1 MSSQD
6 QAVLTLVK
14 EAAEGIFR
22 RWKLIVGVYLG
33 IVVMAVSGIFVL
45 PPIYRTAGK
54 VLLTTDRAEVSTG
67 DRAPSLERTEN
78 VSEGEINSQVQILKS
93 RELIDQVLA
102 DMKPPKDDDDEED
115 AATSSWFVRVLHA
128 PAGFIRTA
136 YKRLHHIDNLK
147 PGSPLYWQTRDV
159 LNRLE
164 ASNAHPSN
172 IIDVGYVS
180 SDPAW
185 AQDFVNRLM
194 KAYVEHHAK
203 MQQISEAQDFFNQQS
218 ELLRQKLAASESE
231 LQKARERAGTLAGQ
245 QSEVHERLNEFNAEL
260 SRARIAR
267 VEQEKRM
274 AFLEQTL
281 AGKGGRVATPELIEL
296 EAKRADLIG
305 KYKPDSER
313 IKEIDS
319 QIERLRKAIAGYHS
333 FTGGP
338 AGEGSQSAAGTDLVG
353 GRAALAALQGRE
365 AALTKAADDY
375 RKQAD
380 FLDSQSFD
388 LARLERQVK
397 LDEETYLSYV
407 RSAEQSRLTNAVEQ
421 SKLLRLRIIEDAPL
435 PLEAIAPK
443 KGRILFFALFGGLVL
458 ATGLGLARDHFDS
471 TIKSSADVRRYANLE
486 TLVALP
492 DKS

>member
-1 MSSQD
+1 MMSPQE
-6 QAVLTLVK
+6 QAVLTLAR
-14 EAAEGIFR
+14 EAAHGILR

-33 IVVMAVSGIFVL
+33 IVLVSVSGIFVL

-54 VLLTTDRAEVSTG
+54 ILLTTDRAEVSAG
-67 DRAPSLERTEN
+67 DKAPSLVRTDE

-102 DMKPPKDDDDEED
+102 DMKPPKDDDDD
-115 AATSSWFVRVLHA
+115 VPSDSRVTRILHA
-128 PAGFIRTA
+128 PASFIRTA
-136 YKRLHHIDNLK
+136 YKRLHKIDNLK

-159 LNRLE
+159 LDRLD

-180 SDPAW
+180 SDPEW

-203 MQQISEAQDFFNQQS
+203 MQQISEAQDFFNEQS
-218 ELLRQKLAASESE
+218 ELLRKKLAASEGD

-245 QSEVHERLNEFNAEL
+245 QTEVHERLNEFNAEL

-267 VEQEKRM
+267 VEQEQRM
-274 AFLEQTL
+274 AFLQQTL
-281 AGKGGRVATPELIEL
+281 AGKGGRVATPELIAL

-319 QIERLRKAIAGYHS
+319 QIERLRKAIAGYDS
-333 FTGGP
+333 FT
-338 AGEGSQSAAGTDLVG
+338 AGSTGDSAGSAAGTDLVG

-365 AALTKAADDY
+365 AALTKAAEDY
-375 RKQAD
+375 KKQAE

-397 LDEETYLSYV
+397 MDEETYLSYV

-443 KGRILFFALFGGLVL
+443 KGRILFFALLGGLL
-458 ATGLGLARDHFDS
+458 LSMGLGLARDHFD
-471 TIKSSADVRRYANLE
+471 TTLKSSADVRRYANLE
-486 TLVALP
+486 TLVSLP
-492 DKS
+492 DRS

>member
-1 MSSQD
+1 MSPQD
-6 QAVLTLVK
+6 QGVLTLVT
-14 EAAEGIFR
+14 EAVHGIFR

-33 IVVMAVSGIFVL
+33 IVLVAVSGIFVL
-45 PPIYRTAGK
+45 PPSYRTAGK
-54 VLLTTDRAEVSTG
+54 ILLTTDRAEVSTS
-67 DRAPSLERTEN
+67 DRTPELVRTDE
-78 VSEGEINSQVQILKS
+78 VSEGEVNSQLQILRS

-102 DMKPPKDDDDEED
+102 DMQPPKDDDEPVE
-115 AATSSWFVRVLHA
+115 SGSWVARMLRA
-128 PAGFIRTA
+128 PVSFIRTA
-136 YKRLHHIDNLK
+136 YKRLHKIDKLG
-147 PGSPLYWQTRDV
+147 PGSPRYWQTRNV
-159 LNRLE
+159 LARLE
-164 ASNAHPSN
+164 TSNAHPSS
-172 IIDVGYVS
+172 IIDVAYVS

-194 KAYVEHHAK
+194 RAYVEHHAQ

-218 ELLRQKLAASESE
+218 ELLHQKLASSEAE
-231 LQKARERAGTLAGQ
+231 LQKARERAGTLSGQ

-274 AFLEQTL
+274 ASLEETL
-281 AGKGGRVATPELIEL
+281 AGKGGRVATPELIAL

-313 IKEIDS
+313 VKEIDS
-319 QIERLRKAIAGYHS
+319 QIERLRKAIAGYAS

-338 AGEGSQSAAGTDLVG
+338 AGEGTGGSAAGTDLVS

-365 AALTKAADDY
+365 AALAKAADEY
-375 RKQAD
+375 KKQAE

-388 LARLERQVK
+388 LVRLERQVK

-421 SKLLRLRIIEDAPL
+421 SKLLRLRIIEEAPL
-435 PLEAIAPK
+435 PLEATFPK
-443 KGRILFFALFGGLVL
+443 KGYILLFAFFGGLL
-458 ATGLGLARDHFDS
+458 LSIGLGLARDHFDS

-486 TLVALP
+486 TLAALP
-492 DKS
+492 DRS

>member
-1 MSSQD
+1 MSSQE
-6 QAVLTLVK
+6 QAVLTLAR
-14 EAAEGIFR
+14 EAMQGIFR

-33 IVVMAVSGIFVL
+33 IVVVAVSGIFVL

-67 DRAPSLERTEN
+67 DRAPALVRTDE

-115 AATSSWFVRVLHA
+115 VATTSWIARVLHA
-128 PAGFIRTA
+128 PAAFIRTA
-136 YKRLHHIDNLK
+136 YKRLHKIDNLK

-159 LNRLE
+159 LDRLD
-164 ASNAHPSN
+164 ASNTHPSN

-180 SDPAW
+180 SDPVW

-218 ELLRQKLAASESE
+218 ELLRQKLATSEAE
-231 LQKARERAGTLAGQ
+231 LRKARERAGTLAGQ

-319 QIERLRKAIAGYHS
+319 QIERLRKAISGYDS

-338 AGEGSQSAAGTDLVG
+338 AGDGAAGAAGTDLVG

-375 RKQAD
+375 KKQAE

-421 SKLLRLRIIEDAPL
+421 SKLLRLRIIEEAPL

-443 KGRILFFALFGGLVL
+443 KGRILFFALFGGLL
-458 ATGLGLARDHFDS
+458 LSMGLGLARDHFD
-471 TIKSSADVRRYANLE
+471 TTLKSSADVRRYANLE
-486 TLVALP
+486 TLIALP
-492 DKS
+492 DRS

>member
-1 MSSQD
+1 MMSPQE
-6 QAVLTLVK
+6 QAVLTLAR
-14 EAAEGIFR
+14 EAAHGILR

-33 IVVMAVSGIFVL
+33 IVLVAVSGIFVL

-54 VLLTTDRAEVSTG
+54 ILLTTDRAEVSAG
-67 DRAPSLERTEN
+67 DKAPSLVRTDE

-102 DMKPPKDDDDEED
+102 DMKPPKEDDDDVPSD
-115 AATSSWFVRVLHA
+115 SRFARILHA
-128 PAGFIRTA
+128 PASFIRTA
-136 YKRLHHIDNLK
+136 YKRLHNIDNLK

-159 LNRLE
+159 LDRLD

-180 SDPAW
+180 SDPEW

-203 MQQISEAQDFFNQQS
+203 MQQISEAQDFFNEQS
-218 ELLRQKLAASESE
+218 ELLRKKLAASEGD

-245 QSEVHERLNEFNAEL
+245 QTEVHERLNEFNAEL

-274 AFLEQTL
+274 AFLQQTL

-319 QIERLRKAIAGYHS
+319 QIERLRRAIAGYDS
-333 FTGGP
+333 FT
-338 AGEGSQSAAGTDLVG
+338 AGSAGDGAGSAAGTDLVS

-365 AALTKAADDY
+365 AALTKAAEDY
-375 RKQAD
+375 KKQAE

-397 LDEETYLSYV
+397 MDEETYLSYV

-421 SKLLRLRIIEDAPL
+421 SKLLRLRIIEDAQL

-443 KGRILFFALFGGLVL
+443 KGRILFFALLGGLL
-458 ATGLGLARDHFDS
+458 LSIGLGLARDHFD
-471 TIKSSADVRRYANLE
+471 TTLKSSADVRRYANLE
-486 TLVALP
+486 TLVSLP
-492 DKS
+492 DRS

>member
-1 MSSQD
+1 MSSQE
-6 QAVLTLVK
+6 QAVLTLAR

-67 DRAPSLERTEN
+67 DRAPSLVRTDD
-78 VSEGEINSQVQILKS
+78 VSEGEINSQVQILRS

-102 DMKPPKDDDDEED
+102 DMKPPKDDDDD
-115 AATSSWFVRVLHA
+115 DVPTTSWFVRVLHA
-128 PAGFIRTA
+128 PASFIRTA

-159 LNRLE
+159 LDRLE
-164 ASNAHPSN
+164 ASNTHPSN
-172 IIDVGYVS
+172 IIDVAYAS

-218 ELLRQKLAASESE
+218 ELLRQKLATSEAD

-245 QSEVHERLNEFNAEL
+245 QTEVHERLNEFNAEL

-319 QIERLRKAIAGYHS
+319 QIERLRKAIAGYDA

-338 AGEGSQSAAGTDLVG
+338 AGDGSASAAGTDLVG

-365 AALTKAADDY
+365 AALAKAADEY
-375 RKQAD
+375 KKQAD

-421 SKLLRLRIIEDAPL
+421 SKLLRLRIIEEAPL

-458 ATGLGLARDHFDS
+458 ALGLGLARDHFDS